1 MRLMNY
7 MLSRFVSTGT
17 LRVIDA
23 QGQEHIHQ
31 GRPGPA
37 VTLRI
42 TDPHLS
48 RSLFFNPELRTGEAY
63 MDGTLVIEDGS
74 VRDLLM
80 LFALNRQSLRDQP
93 LRHALRRAHNSLR
106 RFQQHNSLGRAQ
118 VNVAHH
124 YDLSNDFYRLFLD
137 DELNYSCAYFLH
149 PDQTLEDAQ
158 RSKLRHVAAKLA
170 LRPGQ
175 RVLDIGSGW
184 GAMANYLA
192 ETADVEVVGVTLS
205 AEQRDF
211 AAARAKERG
220 LQTRVR
226 FELKDYREVT
236 GRFDRIV
243 SIGMFEHVGVR
254 YYPAFFA
261 KARDL
266 LVDSGVMLLHAVGCT
281 GGPGATGPWLRKY
294 IFPGGY
300 APALSEVFGA
310 VEQVGLWVTDLE
322 ILRQHYADT
331 LLAWD
336 RRFQRHRDEVAEL
349 FDERFCRMWEFYL
362 IAAELAFRYGD
373 QMVFQMLLSKTAD
386 TLPIRRDY
394 MADAE
399 ADLERK
405 EPGAHDLAQADRRDV
420 SSVSSR
426 GR

>member
-1 MRLMNY
+1 
-7 MLSRFVSTGT
+7 
-17 LRVIDA
+17 
-23 QGQEHIHQ
+23 
-31 GRPGPA
+31 
-37 VTLRI
+37 
-42 TDPHLS
+42 
-48 RSLFFNPELRTGEAY
+48 
-63 MDGTLVIEDGS
+63 
-74 VRDLLM
+74 
-80 LFALNRQSLRDQP
+80 
-93 LRHALRRAHNSLR
+93 
-106 RFQQHNSLGRAQ
+106 
-118 VNVAHH
+118 
-124 YDLSNDFYRLFLD
+124 
-137 DELNYSCAYFLH
+137 
-149 PDQTLEDAQ
+149 
-158 RSKLRHVAAKLA
+158 
-170 LRPGQ
+170 
-175 RVLDIGSGW
+175 
-184 GAMANYLA
+184 
-192 ETADVEVVGVTLS
+192 VVGVTLS

-211 AAARAKERG
+211 ASARAKERG
-220 LQTRVR
+220 LQNRVQ

-236 GRFDRIV
+236 GCFDRIV

-261 KARDL
+261 KTCDL
-266 LVDSGVMLLHAVGCT
+266 LVDSGVMLLHAVGCA

-294 IFPGGY
+294 IFPGAY
-300 APALSEVFGA
+300 APALSEVLGA
-310 VEQVGLWVTDLE
+310 VEHVGLWVTDLE

-336 RRFQRHRDEVAEL
+336 QRFQRHRDEVAEL